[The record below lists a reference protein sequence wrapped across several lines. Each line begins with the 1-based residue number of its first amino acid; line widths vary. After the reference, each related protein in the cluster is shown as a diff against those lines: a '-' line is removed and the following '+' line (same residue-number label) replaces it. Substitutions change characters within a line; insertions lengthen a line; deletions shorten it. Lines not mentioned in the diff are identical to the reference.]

1 MMESKENPREWE
13 SISDNAI
20 VYRALLRK
28 QWIDEATETVKYPAY
43 LLRENEDGLSVNL
56 ASAVLPPEEC
66 AAKFRNCYGVASL
79 KVGDIRQLGL
89 DVVLDSRT
97 HALIIGLPYREDN
110 PFLAER
116 LAYLL
121 AKSSLIVWKP

>member
-1 MMESKENPREWE
+1 M
-13 SISDNAI
+13 
-20 VYRALLRK
+20 L
-28 QWIDEATETVKYPAY
+28 YPAY
-43 LLRENEDGLSVNL
+43 LLRENEGGLSVNL
-56 ASAVLPPEEC
+56 ASPQCLPEDC

-97 HALIIGLPYREDN
+97 HGIIIGLPYREDN

-121 AKSSLIVWKP
+121 VKYSFIVWKPAKM